1 MGERKENVESALS
14 TALARF
20 RKLFAE
26 ELLKTPLLTPV
37 PVYSIQEQ
45 QHHRFPAPQESFWQI
60 CIAWVRYHTIQ
71 LQWDIE
77 RTVARLLHRRW
88 GG

>member
-1 MGERKENVESALS
+1 MGERKENMEPALS

-26 ELLKTPLLTPV
+26 ELLKPTSLTPV

-45 QHHRFPAPQESFWQI
+45 HHRLPAPRESFWQI
-60 CIAWVRYHTIQ
+60 CIAWLRYHATQI
-71 LQWDIE
+71 QWDIE
-77 RTVARLLHRRW
+77 RAVARLLHRRW

>member
-1 MGERKENVESALS
+1 MGERKENMEPALS

-26 ELLKTPLLTPV
+26 ELLKPTSLTPV
-37 PVYSIQEQ
+37 PVYSIHEQ
-45 QHHRFPAPQESFWQI
+45 QHRLTTPRESFWQI
-60 CIAWVRYHTIQ
+60 CLAWVRYHTIQ